1 MSENDENINVL
12 LDELSKFT
20 SKLIKLEYYF
30 KDQDSLINER
40 LNGYDTKFNTLNEE
54 LSDFDENISKMQ
66 EYLLLELESNLDK
79 HKMIQLKNEKKYDD
93 LLVAIK
99 ADGDDRIS
107 SLNQEIGALKQTL
120 NDKTQE
126 LKKLD
131 FKNDDLNSLLKQKE
145 LEIDDLNEKI
155 ERFSSAKDLEIKKVF
170 DEKNSEINELKDI
183 LNDRDGEIVS
193 LNEKVNEIYAIKD
206 SEIKRI
212 FNEKTSEIDSLN
224 GLLKERDEEITALNE
239 KVDIIN
245 DVVQIVE
252 DNDKIIGA
260 LGDDISQFE
269 ADLADKTDQNS
280 LLMDENT
287 FLRNN
292 LNEKINQIGYLNEEI
307 QVLKDIIEEKDKTID
322 FLKGDE

>member
-1 MSENDENINVL
+1 
-12 LDELSKFT
+12 
-20 SKLIKLEYYF
+20 
-30 KDQDSLINER
+30 
-40 LNGYDTKFNTLNEE
+40 
-54 LSDFDENISKMQ
+54 
-66 EYLLLELESNLDK
+66 
-79 HKMIQLKNEKKYDD
+79 
-93 LLVAIK
+93 
-99 ADGDDRIS
+99 
-107 SLNQEIGALKQTL
+107 
-120 NDKTQE
+120 
-126 LKKLD
+126 
-131 FKNDDLNSLLKQKE
+131 
-145 LEIDDLNEKI
+145 LNEKI
-155 ERFSSAKDLEIKKVF
+155 DNISSAKDSEIEKISSDLNAALKDR
-170 DEKNSEINELKDI
+170 DEKEGVIGDLKA
-183 LNDRDGEIVS
+183 EIVS

-206 SEIKRI
+206 
-212 FNEKTSEIDSLN
+212 SEIDSLN